1 MSRIKNIYGIIIF
14 SILFSIF
21 IINILSVFVPAT
33 GKIGTC
39 LWFFSYIFFIICA
52 LISLYNL
59 IKEALTEKLCITLV
73 VLLIWLFIIGANIN
87 RIKNVSGESTQQIA
101 HTISLLHHSRDMAFN
116 ERCFLGYPA
125 RQFFLPSLP
134 TLIMGRSVLSV
145 NLGGSLYVLTGL
157 LIFSRAISRNF
168 ENRRYGDLAG
178 GIILSLIFHI
188 YYVNFQIFWFE
199 QSVYPFGFTLIICG
213 LYLYYIKDQSLTN
226 LSLAGLAVLYL
237 IYSYTPSLSMACLSV
252 TVLIYYYIKNFKHQ
266 DKKRHITMA
275 MIIIFCII
283 SFFLS
288 FKYRSDVHLT
298 CKNPD
303 QPTNEATNK
312 IHLRDEVNNTV
323 GKIKELFSINTGLL
337 VSPVSFFIFSMILIC
352 SIFLVFRWT
361 MFFLILWIT
370 GTVIISVSSSGFA
383 VPPPCFAIHRAII
396 IYPVMF
402 IMFIDIIKSI
412 NIDFKRKYYGGIII
426 LLFLLTT
433 GIIYQQSY
441 MKTKTIATGRVQQ
454 YILIRWLKKE
464 IPVED
469 NDKIKIFYFDE
480 ALKEDPY
487 ISIYDMMVYFTPKYN
502 ISFPDSKIDLSN
514 QLISS
519 ENNFLLVPPDK
530 LKNKCYNNIKNRLK
544 YINSFCG
551 VQAINLYK
559 IE

>member
-14 SILFSIF
+14 SVLSSIF
-21 IINILSVFVPAT
+21 IINILSVFVPVT

-39 LWFFSYIFFIICA
+39 LWFFSYIFFIICG

-73 VLLIWLFIIGANIN
+73 VLLIWLFIIGSNIN
-87 RIKNVSGESTQQIA
+87 RIKNVSSESTQQIA
-101 HTISLLHHSRDMAFN
+101 HAISLLHHSPDMAFN

-145 NLGGSLYVLTGL
+145 NLGGSIYVLTGF
-157 LIFSRAISRNF
+157 LIFSRAISINF

-178 GIILSLIFHI
+178 GIILSLIYHI

-237 IYSYTPSLSMACLSV
+237 IYSYTPSLSMACLSI

-288 FKYRSDVHLT
+288 FKYRNDVHLT
-298 CKNPD
+298 CKNPN
-303 QPTNEATNK
+303 QATNK
-312 IHLRDEVNNTV
+312 ATINFRDEINNTV
-323 GKIKELFSINTGLL
+323 GKIKELFSIDTGLL
-337 VSPVSFFIFSMILIC
+337 VTPVSFFIFSMILIC

-370 GTVIISVSSSGFA
+370 GTVIISVTSSGFA

-402 IMFIDIIKSI
+402 IMFIYIIKSI

-426 LLFLLTT
+426 LLFLLIT

-441 MKTKTIATGRVQQ
+441 IKTKNITTGRIHQFL
-454 YILIRWLKKE
+454 LIKWLKEE
-464 IPVED
+464 ITKQD
-469 NDKIKIFYFDE
+469 DKKKNLMFYFDDAFKGE
-480 ALKEDPY
+480 PY
-487 ISIYDMMVYFTPKYN
+487 ISINDMMIYFAPGYHV
-502 ISFPDSKIDLSN
+502 SFPDSRVDLLG
-514 QLISS
+514 QIIAS
-519 ENNFLLVPPDK
+519 ESNFLLVPPDK

-551 VQAINLYK
+551 VQSINLYK